1 MHGISSS
8 SASGQR
14 DRNGAA
20 LHRWLAG
27 TGIVILGLVLLEQF
41 ELASQHPMTRQLM
54 QSQDVPVLI
63 PVALAL
69 MLAGVLRLS
78 PVPARWMEAT
88 GDAAPLRIAL
98 VLGAAAAVV
107 ALGSRFAAL
116 GFAYSRDEAMAE
128 FDAAIL
134 SSGHLLARIPPEWQ
148 AYAAAMQPEFRLPVP
163 GDVAW
168 VSSYLPVNAGI
179 RAALGLLLSPPLVNA
194 AVMLAALAALLGV
207 ARRLWPSRP
216 DAWMVALLLL
226 ATSSQALFMA
236 MTPYAMSAH
245 LALNLVWLWLFLR
258 DTRASHAAAM
268 LVGFLACGLHQ
279 VVFHPLFVA
288 PFLLQA
294 VLRRRWML
302 ATFYAAGYAGSGLFW
317 ILYPTLLLGWYGI
330 APEAGRAAGVG
341 EFIGRVESLLASFS
355 FGGLDTIAQNMLRFA
370 AWQNPLLL
378 VLGTAGT
385 VAIVRSRDGRWPLVA
400 GLALTLAAMFVLLPY
415 QGTGWGYR
423 YLHGLLGNAALV
435 GAFGWMS
442 LTAGATAD
450 ERRSAWSVMAAAAAV
465 SALVL
470 VPVHAFQMRTTHEPY
485 ARAYAAITSSRSG
498 AVIVDS
504 TEVFYGNDLVR
515 NDPFLRNVPK
525 VFDLG
530 ELEIDQVRELC
541 AKLPVATFGAN
552 EARRFGITVTDP
564 SRHAEYDLFQR
575 KKALILSLGCGREP
589 LGGAG

>member
-1 MHGISSS
+1 MSNA
-8 SASGQR
+8 SASHPG
-14 DRNGAA
+14 DRNG
-20 LHRWLAG
+20 LSLSQWLTLAG
-27 TGIVILGLVLLEQF
+27 TLILATVLVEQF

-69 MLAGVLRLS
+69 MLAGYLRLP
-78 PVPARWMEAT
+78 PVPERWME
-88 GDAAPLRIAL
+88 IADNAGPFRL
-98 VLGAAAAVV
+98 ALGLCAAAAIV
-107 ALGSRFAAL
+107 ALGSRIAAL

-128 FDAAIL
+128 FDTAIL
-134 SSGHLLARIPPEWQ
+134 STGHLLARIPPEWQ

-168 VSSYLPVNAGI
+168 VSSYLPVNAAI
-179 RAALGLLLSPPLVNA
+179 RAALGLVLSPPLVNA
-194 AVMLAALAALLGV
+194 ALMLAALAGLLGV
-207 ARRLWPSRP
+207 ARLLWPSRP
-216 DAWMVALLLL
+216 DAWTIAVLLL

-268 LVGFLACGLHQ
+268 IIGFLACGLHQ

-294 VLRRRWML
+294 VLSRRWTL
-302 ATFYAAGYAGSGLFW
+302 AGFYGAGYAASSLFW
-317 ILYPTLLLGWYGI
+317 ILYWQLLLGWYGI
-330 APEAGRAAGVG
+330 APQAGGAAGVG
-341 EFIGRVESLLASFS
+341 EFGGRVAALLANFS

-370 AWQNPLLL
+370 AWQNPMLL
-378 VLGTAGT
+378 VLGAAGT
-385 VAIVRSRDGRWPLVA
+385 LAIVRSRDRTWPLVA
-400 GLALTLAAMFVLLPY
+400 GLALTLLAMFILLPY

-423 YLHGLLGNAALV
+423 YLHGLIGNAALV

-442 LTAGATAD
+442 LTAEVTKA
-450 ERRSAWSVMAAAAAV
+450 ERRSAWSVVAAGAV
-465 SALVL
+465 VSILVL
-470 VPVHAFQMRTTHEPY
+470 VPVHALQMRRTHEPY
-485 ARAYAAITSSRSG
+485 AGAHAAITGSTSG

-515 NDPFLRNVPK
+515 NDPFLRNFPK

-530 ELEIDQVRELC
+530 ELKLDQVRELC
-541 AKLPVATFGAN
+541 GRYRIALFGAR
-552 EARRFGITVTDP
+552 EAQRFGIIATDP
-564 SRHAEYDLFQR
+564 STHREYDVFQS
-575 KKALILSLGCGREP
+575 KKELMRSLGCGGEP
-589 LGGAG
+589 LRGAG